1 MIHFGTGGW
10 RAVIGDDFTKANVQR
25 VAAALARR
33 MLREGCADQGICAGY
48 DRRFLSREVCIWFC
62 EVMAGEGVKVYFVN
76 LNCPTPQVMFTV
88 KHMNLPYG
96 IMVTASH
103 NPAIYNG
110 IKLFTF
116 GGRDATEDYTDPIS
130 EEANSLDADS
140 VRVMDFEHAR
150 EAGKIEFIDPRDAYL
165 DSILAQVDVDAIRRR
180 RPRIV
185 LDPMFGVSLNGLLT
199 ILYTARCDIDVIN
212 DRHDAFF
219 GRHLPAP
226 NPETLMDLQLAVHE
240 HAADVGIAT
249 DGDAD
254 RLGIIDEKGNYIP
267 ANEILTLLYWYL
279 LEYKGWR
286 GAAVRNIATTHMLD
300 KVAAAYG
307 QQCIEVPVGF
317 KHISSGME
325 KYDALIGGESSG
337 GLTVRG
343 HISGKDGL
351 YAGSLLVEMLAVTGK
366 PLSRLVQDLYERFGE
381 VHMAEYDWALTE
393 ESKERIHH
401 TLMIEKKLP
410 EFPMTVE
417 KVSYADGCKVWLDGG
432 WVIARFSGTEPRV
445 RIFAE
450 AETML
455 KAQELVSIM
464 AGYVGLPFNA

>member
-33 MLREGCADQGICAGY
+33 MVREGCADQGICAGY

-165 DSILAQVDVDAIRRR
+165 DSI
-180 RPRIV
+180 RPR
-185 LDPMFGVSLNGLLT
+185 LT
-199 ILYTARCDIDVIN
+199 WMRSV
-212 DRHDAFF
+212 
-219 GRHLPAP
+219 
-226 NPETLMDLQLAVHE
+226 
-240 HAADVGIAT
+240 
-249 DGDAD
+249 
-254 RLGIIDEKGNYIP
+254 
-267 ANEILTLLYWYL
+267 
-279 LEYKGWR
+279 
-286 GAAVRNIATTHMLD
+286 
-300 KVAAAYG
+300 VAAR
-307 QQCIEVPVGF
+307 
-317 KHISSGME
+317 
-325 KYDALIGGESSG
+325 ESCWTRCS
-337 GLTVRG
+337 V
-343 HISGKDGL
+343 
-351 YAGSLLVEMLAVTGK
+351 
-366 PLSRLVQDLYERFGE
+366 
-381 VHMAEYDWALTE
+381 
-393 ESKERIHH
+393 
-401 TLMIEKKLP
+401 
-410 EFPMTVE
+410 
-417 KVSYADGCKVWLDGG
+417 
-432 WVIARFSGTEPRV
+432 
-445 RIFAE
+445 
-450 AETML
+450 
-455 KAQELVSIM
+455 
-464 AGYVGLPFNA
+464 